1 MLPHEFG
8 SLLVVEQGPVRAP
21 LVLLGRGLQGKV
33 KLSPVVVIVVLL
45 QLALPV
51 VVRVQQREVG
61 VRVGVRVSSVRVRVA
76 VDRGHADQRGR
87 RLELLQLV
95 AVVVALADGL
105 TELEQ
110 KKLNSFQALLSI
122 CDLCRTSIN
131 EVKAALVE

>member
-33 KLSPVVVIVVLL
+33 KLTPVVVIVVLL

-87 RLELLQLV
+87 RLELVQLV
-95 AVVVALADGL
+95 AVVIAFADGL
-105 TELEQ
+105 VQLEEKAQ
-110 KKLNSFQALLSI
+110 LNM
-122 CDLCRTSIN
+122 T
-131 EVKAALVE
+131 